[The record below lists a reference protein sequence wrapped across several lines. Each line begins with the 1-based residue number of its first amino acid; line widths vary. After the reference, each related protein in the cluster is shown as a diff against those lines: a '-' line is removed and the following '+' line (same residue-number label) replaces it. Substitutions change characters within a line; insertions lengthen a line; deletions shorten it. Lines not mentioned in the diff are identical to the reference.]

1 MSSLNRTDHDKVLA
15 RRSIDFKFKLKRK
28 QFDAV
33 HAGTRLLSQEGDRR
47 SPKPAVAEQASSEK
61 KLLGPY
67 LRRIKK
73 ERKQN
78 NREIYLTNN

>member
-1 MSSLNRTDHDKVLA
+1 M
-15 RRSIDFKFKLKRK
+15 
-28 QFDAV
+28 

-67 LRRIKK
+67 LRRKEK